1 MRAITEQQKQ
11 EAIAAFAYEGTLIA
25 DTVYGS
31 GHINDT
37 FRLTFAVGN
46 MGDLDV
52 ILQRMNADA
61 FPHPEQLM
69 ENIAGVTGFLKKK
82 IIARGGDPERET
94 LNIIPTVDNKPYY
107 RDTNGDYWRSYR
119 FITGASSFDQVETP
133 QQFYESAVAFGSF
146 QRLLADYP
154 AETLH
159 ETIPGFHDTRAR
171 FAAFEKAVREDVVG
185 RAAEVQKEI
194 AFFLERKE
202 TACYFAGRLDRGE
215 LPIRV
220 THNDTKLNNVMLD
233 DKTGKG
239 VCVIDLD
246 TVMPG
251 LAMNDFG
258 DAIRYGASTAAE
270 DERDL
275 SEVSCSM
282 ELFSLFTKGFLEGC
296 GGSLTPEE
304 TALLPMGAKVM
315 TYECGMRFLMDYL
328 QGDRYF
334 KIHRDGQNLD
344 RDRTADRLHFHN
356 YMELGYCYYGAGDV
370 VLGDDTYCFSGQQFT
385 VIPSNFPHTTNSDP
399 GNISRWEY
407 LFVDVEVVL
416 DGIFPD
422 NALRK
427 ERALQRLYEKPWF
440 LEEAEY
446 PKEAAKIKEILNI
459 MRKGDEFYLEEA
471 KALLGCLLLE
481 ITRLNYT
488 NKETRA
494 DAEQGR
500 ITCIVSRA
508 MDYISDHYM
517 EPIRVEQLAK
527 YSHLSETHFRRVFTE
542 YMHMGPLEY
551 INTVRI
557 RTACEHLKK
566 TEEPVADIAH
576 KCGFTTN
583 STFNRNFKQM
593 MGVTPVEWRKRPE
606 NYEQRLLNYEIHT
619 EKGW

>member
-1 MRAITEQQKQ
+1 MAE
-11 EAIAAFAYEGTLIA
+11 
-25 DTVYGS
+25 
-31 GHINDT
+31 
-37 FRLTFAVGN
+37 
-46 MGDLDV
+46 
-52 ILQRMNADA
+52 
-61 FPHPEQLM
+61 
-69 ENIAGVTGFLKKK
+69 KKK
-82 IIARGGDPERET
+82 KKMEFR
-94 LNIIPTVDNKPYY
+94 YY
-107 RDTNGDYWRSYR
+107 
-119 FITGASSFDQVETP
+119 QLP
-133 QQFYESAVAFGSF
+133 PGS
-146 QRLLADYP
+146 
-154 AETLH
+154 
-159 ETIPGFHDTRAR
+159 
-171 FAAFEKAVREDVVG
+171 
-185 RAAEVQKEI
+185 
-194 AFFLERKE
+194 
-202 TACYFAGRLDRGE
+202 
-215 LPIRV
+215 PI
-220 THNDTKLNNVMLD
+220 L
-233 DKTGKG
+233 
-239 VCVIDLD
+239 
-246 TVMPG
+246 
-251 LAMNDFG
+251 
-258 DAIRYGASTAAE
+258 
-270 DERDL
+270 
-275 SEVSCSM
+275 
-282 ELFSLFTKGFLEGC
+282 
-296 GGSLTPEE
+296 
-304 TALLPMGAKVM
+304 ALLGEKWV
-315 TYECGMRFLMDYL
+315 
-328 QGDRYF
+328 
-334 KIHRDGQNLD
+334 QNYG
-344 RDRTADRLHFHN
+344 DRTADRLHFHN

-370 VLGDDTYCFSGQQFT
+370 VLGDDTYRFSGQQFT

-446 PKEAAKIKEILNI
+446 RKEAAKIKEILNI

>member
-1 MRAITEQQKQ
+1 MAE
-11 EAIAAFAYEGTLIA
+11 
-25 DTVYGS
+25 
-31 GHINDT
+31 
-37 FRLTFAVGN
+37 
-46 MGDLDV
+46 
-52 ILQRMNADA
+52 
-61 FPHPEQLM
+61 
-69 ENIAGVTGFLKKK
+69 KKK
-82 IIARGGDPERET
+82 KKMEFR
-94 LNIIPTVDNKPYY
+94 YY
-107 RDTNGDYWRSYR
+107 
-119 FITGASSFDQVETP
+119 QLP
-133 QQFYESAVAFGSF
+133 PGS
-146 QRLLADYP
+146 
-154 AETLH
+154 
-159 ETIPGFHDTRAR
+159 
-171 FAAFEKAVREDVVG
+171 
-185 RAAEVQKEI
+185 
-194 AFFLERKE
+194 
-202 TACYFAGRLDRGE
+202 
-215 LPIRV
+215 PI
-220 THNDTKLNNVMLD
+220 L
-233 DKTGKG
+233 
-239 VCVIDLD
+239 
-246 TVMPG
+246 
-251 LAMNDFG
+251 
-258 DAIRYGASTAAE
+258 
-270 DERDL
+270 
-275 SEVSCSM
+275 
-282 ELFSLFTKGFLEGC
+282 
-296 GGSLTPEE
+296 
-304 TALLPMGAKVM
+304 ALLGEKWV
-315 TYECGMRFLMDYL
+315 
-328 QGDRYF
+328 
-334 KIHRDGQNLD
+334 QNYG
-344 RDRTADRLHFHN
+344 DRTADRLHFHN

-370 VLGDDTYCFSGQQFT
+370 VLGDDTYRFSGQQFT

-583 STFNRNFKQM
+583 STFC
-593 MGVTPVEWRKRPE
+593 
-606 NYEQRLLNYEIHT
+606 LLYT
-619 EKGW
+619 SPSPRD

>member
-61 FPHPEQLM
+61 FPH
-69 ENIAGVTGFLKKK
+69 
-82 IIARGGDPERET
+82 
-94 LNIIPTVDNKPYY
+94 
-107 RDTNGDYWRSYR
+107 
-119 FITGASSFDQVETP
+119 
-133 QQFYESAVAFGSF
+133 
-146 QRLLADYP
+146 
-154 AETLH
+154 
-159 ETIPGFHDTRAR
+159 
-171 FAAFEKAVREDVVG
+171 
-185 RAAEVQKEI
+185 
-194 AFFLERKE
+194 
-202 TACYFAGRLDRGE
+202 
-215 LPIRV
+215 
-220 THNDTKLNNVMLD
+220 
-233 DKTGKG
+233 
-239 VCVIDLD
+239 
-246 TVMPG
+246 
-251 LAMNDFG
+251 
-258 DAIRYGASTAAE
+258 
-270 DERDL
+270 
-275 SEVSCSM
+275 
-282 ELFSLFTKGFLEGC
+282 
-296 GGSLTPEE
+296 
-304 TALLPMGAKVM
+304 
-315 TYECGMRFLMDYL
+315 
-328 QGDRYF
+328 
-334 KIHRDGQNLD
+334 
-344 RDRTADRLHFHN
+344 
-356 YMELGYCYYGAGDV
+356 
-370 VLGDDTYCFSGQQFT
+370 
-385 VIPSNFPHTTNSDP
+385 P